1 MRHFSIYMDKT
12 RTAAE
17 NRGAFRIL
25 IYACATMRR
34 QCKSE
39 LEKGFF
45 VLPFTIKAQDSYTV
59 TSSSELGSI
68 LPVTLCGQVEIKGCT
83 DILLVK
89 LTLAINEKNV

>member
-45 VLPFTIKAQDSYTV
+45 VLPFTIKAQDTV

-68 LPVTLCGQVEIKGCT
+68 LPVTLCEVEIKGCT

-89 LTLAINEKNV
+89 LTLAIKPI